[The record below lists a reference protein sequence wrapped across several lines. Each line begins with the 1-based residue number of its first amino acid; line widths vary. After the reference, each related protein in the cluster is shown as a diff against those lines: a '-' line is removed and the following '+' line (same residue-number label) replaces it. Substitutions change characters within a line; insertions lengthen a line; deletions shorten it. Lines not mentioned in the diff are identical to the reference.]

1 MLDLSLDLNLRS
13 RPCLIQLVGRKSLVA
28 ILSVYV
34 VLWPRSGKFRMPVRL
49 NSVLKVPEYRVL
61 LKSRKKNVCFLG
73 LTVFEGCFSG

>member
-1 MLDLSLDLNLRS
+1 M
-13 RPCLIQLVGRKSLVA
+13 A
-28 ILSVYV
+28 A
-34 VLWPRSGKFRMPVRL
+34 LWKIPNAGKT